1 MAQGTTT
8 VATCQF
14 PTSSNIDSNLGY
26 VLEQMRTAKARGAD
40 IAHFPEACLSG
51 YAGIDMPSH
60 ESFDWPLLAE
70 AVRAV
75 LALAGKLR
83 LWVVLGSA
91 HRLTEPNKPHNSLYI
106 IDEEGRLI
114 DRYDKRF
121 CSGDASGMTG
131 DLAHY
136 SPGDHFSVFAIR
148 GIRCGA
154 LICVDCR
161 YPELYREYKR
171 RGVALVFHSF
181 HSGHI
186 DANDFAAREAMVG
199 SENFGFNPATTLPG
213 ITQPAMMHA
222 AAGSNHVWISCPN
235 SSAPRS
241 CWPSFFVRPDGVV
254 TGRLELHEAGVLIS
268 QVDTAARFYD
278 STSPWRERA
287 MDGILYSGVLVRD
300 ARSDVRTEV

>member
-1 MAQGTTT
+1 MVQGTIT

-26 VLEQMRTAKARGAD
+26 VLDQMRTAKARAAD
-40 IAHFPEACLSG
+40 VAHFPEACLSG
-51 YAGIDMPSH
+51 YAGIDMSSH
-60 ESFDWPLLAE
+60 EGFDWPRLAK
-70 AVRAV
+70 AVRDV
-75 LALAGKLR
+75 LALAGKLH

-91 HRLTEPNKPHNSLYI
+91 HRLTKPNKPHNSLYI
-106 IDEEGRLI
+106 IDDEGRLI

-254 TGRLELHEAGVLIS
+254 TGRLELHEPGVLVS
-268 QVDTAARFYD
+268 HVDAAARFYD
-278 STSPWRERA
+278 STGAWRDRV
-287 MDGILYSGVLVRD
+287 MNGILYSGSLVQD
-300 ARSDVRTEV
+300 ARSGDRTKV

>member
-1 MAQGTTT
+1 MQSIALQIANTYDRLALPEEKASYSSLSGPRSFGQNGMNMGTVWLKQPRINIVQGTIT

-26 VLEQMRTAKARGAD
+26 ALDQMRTAKARGAD
-40 IAHFPEACLSG
+40 VAHFPEACLSG
-51 YAGIDMPSH
+51 YAGIDMSSH
-60 ESFDWPLLAE
+60 QGFDWPRLAK
-70 AVRAV
+70 AVRDV
-75 LALAGKLR
+75 LALAGKLH

-91 HRLTEPNKPHNSLYI
+91 HRLTKPNKPHNSLYI
-106 IDEEGRLI
+106 IDDEGRLI

-161 YPELYREYKR
+161 YPDSIARYKR

-181 HSGHI
+181 HSSHI
-186 DANDFAAREAMVG
+186 EANDFAAREAIVG
-199 SENFGFNPATTLPG
+199 SENFGFNPATTLPASRSRPRCTLRPEATTFG
-213 ITQPAMMHA
+213 LAAQTLQRHA
-222 AAGSNHVWISCPN
+222 VAGRVS
-235 SSAPRS
+235 
-241 CWPSFFVRPDGVV
+241 
-254 TGRLELHEAGVLIS
+254 L
-268 QVDTAARFYD
+268 
-278 STSPWRERA
+278 
-287 MDGILYSGVLVRD
+287 SG
-300 ARSDVRTEV
+300 RTEW